1 MPSCMQRIGTP
12 NARHNFDI
20 KYRAQLENV
29 DPPLSK
35 YNEVLQRKSVNQIYE
50 EKLQPA
56 FDAFNKRQKRKDRRL
71 DVKYNCTTALEYQHA
86 LDKRHVKAKMQL
98 TRKGALLSEKLS
110 GNSEILSKVSD
121 AEINPPKLGKQS

>member
-1 MPSCMQRIGTP
+1 MQRIGTP
-12 NARHNFDI
+12 NARHNFDN
-20 KYRAQLENV
+20 KYRAKLENV

-71 DVKYNCTTALEYQHA
+71 DAYGGLQRQLVRWSTAA
-86 LDKRHVKAKMQL
+86 VR
-98 TRKGALLSEKLS
+98 
-110 GNSEILSKVSD
+110 
-121 AEINPPKLGKQS
+121 